1 MKYFKPDEFKCRCC
15 GSPFRQAQGE
25 LASPE
30 IVSNIEALVSAVLD
44 PAREKLG
51 RPIRVNSGYRCP
63 KHNAEVGGV
72 AQSQHL
78 LGEAVDIAPAGFGVQ
93 DCPSGESAKARD
105 NSNKL
110 GSPLAQSQTSGFK
123 EELKRLGRIIVEGAK
138 FDQLIIYPTFLHVSY
153 KRHGNNRKQIII
165 KK

>member
-1 MKYFKPDEFKCRCC
+1 MKWFTEKEFKCRCC
-15 GSPFRQAQGE
+15 GELPAEVQGN
-25 LASPE
+25 
-30 IVSNIEALVSAVLD
+30 VKALVANVLD

-51 RPIRVNSGYRCP
+51 LPITVNSGYRCK

-78 LGEAVDIAPAGFGVQ
+78 LGEAADIAPASFGFQ
-93 DCPSGESAKARD
+93 D
-105 NSNKL
+105 
-110 GSPLAQSQTSGFK
+110 SGFK
-123 EELKRLGRIIVEGAK
+123 EELKRLGRIIVEGAN